1 MPFTELT
8 DRGVLTVAGAD
19 RESFLQGLVSNDVAV
34 AMQGQ
39 PVWAALLSPQG
50 KYKHDFFIL
59 ADGDRLLLDCEGGD
73 RLMDLGRTLRK
84 FILRSDVTLGIEKG
98 VSAFVA
104 WGEDAAGLSDAKG
117 VADFA
122 GGKCFTD
129 PRLKSMG
136 ARILAPAEPARA
148 ALLDAG
154 LAEGT
159 VEAWHA
165 WRIAM
170 GVPDGS
176 RDMDVE
182 KSILLEAGFD
192 ELHGIDWKKGC
203 YMGQELTART
213 KYRGLVKRRLVPVRV
228 DGDGA
233 SAGADITLDGR
244 IVGTLK
250 SVALPERMALAT
262 LRLDAIKQDK
272 EPLKS
277 GDAVLVPDVPEWL
290 SLA

>member
-19 RESFLQGLVSNDVAV
+19 RESFLQGLVSNDVAA

-84 FILRSDVTLGIEKG
+84 FILRSDVTLGIEKD
-98 VSAFVA
+98 VSALVV
-104 WGEDAAGLSDAKG
+104 WGEDAAGLADGNG
-117 VADFA
+117 VIDFA
-122 GGKCFTD
+122 GGKCFAD
-129 PRLKSMG
+129 PRLPSMG
-136 ARILAPAEPARA
+136 VRILAPAEPARA
-148 ALLDAG
+148 ALSDAG
-154 LAEGT
+154 LIEGP

-176 RDMDVE
+176 RDLDVE

-228 DGDGA
+228 DGDGVA
-233 SAGADITLDGR
+233 AGADITLEGR
-244 IVGTLK
+244 VVGTLK
-250 SVALPERMALAT
+250 SVALPEKMALAT
-262 LRLDAIKQDK
+262 LRLDAIKQDTG
-272 EPLKS
+272 PLKS
-277 GDAVLVPDVPEWL
+277 GDAVLVPDVPGWL